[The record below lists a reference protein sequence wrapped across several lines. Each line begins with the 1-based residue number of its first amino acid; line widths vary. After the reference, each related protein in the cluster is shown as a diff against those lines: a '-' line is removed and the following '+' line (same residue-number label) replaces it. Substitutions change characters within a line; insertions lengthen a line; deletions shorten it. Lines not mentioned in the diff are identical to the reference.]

1 MSSIVGILA
10 LLIIG
15 YTVSSVRIIKEG
27 DEALVERLGRYHRKL
42 QPGLN
47 FIVPALDYVAF
58 RTSLRERILDVAKQN
73 AITKDNVFLE
83 VDAVLFWRI
92 LDSERTYYAIEDV
105 EQAIGELVITTLRSE
120 IGRME
125 FEKTLSSRD
134 ELNRALLSQL
144 DDATETWGVKVTRI
158 ELQEIN
164 PPEKV
169 HKSMEMERAAEL
181 ERRAMVLK
189 ADGEQQSAIKRTE
202 ATVRSIQML
211 SDALSQRPEGA
222 SILQFL
228 IAQDYVEANQK
239 LGESKNSKV
248 VFMDPKLL
256 TEGLASLMDGG
267 STEGTGGGEDFP
279 SRHRR

>member
-1 MSSIVGILA
+1 VSSIIGVLA
-10 LLIIG
+10 LLIVG

-27 DEALVERLGRYHRKL
+27 DEALVERLGRFHRKL

-47 FIVPALDYVAF
+47 FIVPALDYVAYK
-58 RTSLRERILDVAKQN
+58 TSLRERILDVAKQN

-92 LDSERTYYAIEDV
+92 LDVELTYYAIEDV

-144 DDATETWGVKVTRI
+144 DDATEPWGVKVTRV
-158 ELQEIN
+158 ELQDIN

-256 TEGLASLMDGG
+256 TEGLATLMDNN
-267 STEGTGGGEDFP
+267 STEGNGGGDDFP

>member
-1 MSSIVGILA
+1 MSSIIGVLA

-27 DEALVERLGRYHRKL
+27 DEALVERLGRFSRKL
-42 QPGLN
+42 EPGLN
-47 FIVPALDYVAF
+47 FIVPALDYVAYK
-58 RTSLRERILDVAKQN
+58 TSLRERILDVAKQN
-73 AITKDNVFLE
+73 TITKDNVFLE
-83 VDAVLFWRI
+83 VDAVVFWKI
-92 LDSERTYYAIEDV
+92 LDSELTYYAIEDV

-144 DDATETWGVKVTRI
+144 DDATEPWGVKVTRV

-211 SDALSQRPEGA
+211 ADALNKRSDGA

-239 LGESKNSKV
+239 LGESSNSKV

-256 TEGLASLMDGG
+256 TEGLATLMDQNPREGHGG
-267 STEGTGGGEDFP
+267 TEDFP